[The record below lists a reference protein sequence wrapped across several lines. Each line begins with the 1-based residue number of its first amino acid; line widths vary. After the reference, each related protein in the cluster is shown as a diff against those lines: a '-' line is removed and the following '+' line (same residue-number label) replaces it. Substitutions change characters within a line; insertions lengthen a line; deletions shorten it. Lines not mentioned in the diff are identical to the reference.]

1 MNALSEI
8 GDILTA
14 MKIPWQTGAYTE
26 PAPDQYVVLVP
37 LGDTFDIMADNRPQ
51 FDVQAV
57 RLSIF
62 SKRNYNMI
70 KNQLVRILLDA
81 DFFCPTEGIWTTTV
95 RLDTTSMYWMSK
107 NIMKWSDLLWQRS
120 V

>member
-8 GDILTA
+8 GEILTA
-14 MKIPWQTGAYTE
+14 IKIPWQTGAYTE
-26 PAPDQYVVLVP
+26 SAPDQYVVLVP
-37 LGDTFDIMADNRPQ
+37 LSDTFDIVADNRPQ

-62 SKRNYNMI
+62 SKGNYNLI
-70 KNQLVRILLDA
+70 KINWFVSCWMRT
-81 DFFCPTEGIWTTTV
+81 FFCPTEGIWTTTV
-95 RLDTTSMYWMSK
+95 RPGTTSMYWMSR
-107 NIMKWSDLLWQRS
+107 NITKWSDLLWQRS

>member
-8 GDILTA
+8 GEILTA

-57 RLSIF
+57 RLSVF
-62 SKRNYNMI
+62 SKGNYNLI
-70 KNQLVRILLDA
+70 KNQLVRVYS
-81 DFFCPTEGIWTTTV
+81 T
-95 RLDTTSMYWMSK
+95 
-107 NIMKWSDLLWQRS
+107 
-120 V
+120 

>member
-8 GDILTA
+8 GEILTSA
-14 MKIPWQTGAYTE
+14 KVPWQTGAYTA

-37 LGDTFDIMADNRPQ
+37 LSDTFDIMADNRPQ

-57 RLSIF
+57 RLSVF
-62 SKRNYNMI
+62 SKGNYNLI

-81 DFFCPTEGIWTTTV
+81 DFFLSD
-95 RLDTTSMYWMSK
+95 RRYLDYDNETGYHQYVLDVEKHYEME
-107 NIMKWSDLLWQRS
+107 
-120 V
+120 

>member
-8 GDILTA
+8 GEILTA
-14 MKIPWQTGAYTE
+14 AKVPWQTGAYTE

-37 LGDTFDIMADNRPQ
+37 LSDTFDIVADNRPQ
-51 FDVQAV
+51 FDVQAA

-62 SKRNYNMI
+62 SKGNYNLI

-81 DFFCPTEGIWTTTV
+81 DFFLSD
-95 RLDTTSMYWMSK
+95 RRYLDYDSETGYHQYVLDVEKHYEME
-107 NIMKWSDLLWQRS
+107 
-120 V
+120 

>member
-8 GDILTA
+8 GEILTA

-37 LGDTFDIMADNRPQ
+37 LSDTFDIMADNRPQ

-62 SKRNYNMI
+62 SKRNYNLI

-81 DFFCPTEGIWTTTV
+81 DFFLIPPVCTGCRET
-95 RLDTTSMYWMSK
+95 L
-107 NIMKWSDLLWQRS
+107 
-120 V
+120 

>member
-8 GDILTA
+8 GEILTA
-14 MKIPWQTGAYTE
+14 IKIPWQTGAYTE

-37 LGDTFDIMADNRPQ
+37 LSDTFDIVADNRPQ

-62 SKRNYNMI
+62 SKGNYNLI
-70 KNQLVRILLDA
+70 KNQLVRILVDA

-95 RLDTTSMYWMSK
+95 RPGTTSMYWMSR
-107 NIMKWSDLLWQRS
+107 NITKWSDLLWQQS

>member
-8 GDILTA
+8 GEILTA
-14 MKIPWQTGAYTE
+14 IKIPWQTGAYTE

-37 LGDTFDIMADNRPQ
+37 LSDTFDIMADNRPQ

-57 RLSIF
+57 
-62 SKRNYNMI
+62 
-70 KNQLVRILLDA
+70 
-81 DFFCPTEGIWTTTV
+81 PTEGIWTTTV
-95 RLDTTSMYWMSK
+95 RPGTTSMYWMSR
-107 NIMKWSDLLWQRS
+107 NITKWSDLLWQQS

>member
-8 GDILTA
+8 GEILTA

-57 RLSIF
+57 RLSSMALSARLRASGSGAYEAGCPF
-62 SKRNYNMI
+62 SPR
-70 KNQLVRILLDA
+70 
-81 DFFCPTEGIWTTTV
+81 GTT
-95 RLDTTSMYWMSK
+95 
-107 NIMKWSDLLWQRS
+107 I
-120 V
+120 

>member
-8 GDILTA
+8 GEILTA
-14 MKIPWQTGAYTE
+14 IKIPWQTGAYTE

-37 LGDTFDIMADNRPQ
+37 LSDTFDIMADNRPQ

-62 SKRNYNMI
+62 SKGNHNLI
-70 KNQLVRILLDA
+70 KKSTGSYPAGCGLFSVRPKVSGL
-81 DFFCPTEGIWTTTV
+81 
-95 RLDTTSMYWMSK
+95 R
-107 NIMKWSDLLWQRS
+107 Q
-120 V
+120 

>member
-8 GDILTA
+8 GEILTA

-37 LGDTFDIMADNRPQ
+37 LSDTFDIMADNRPQ

-57 RLSIF
+57 RLSIY
-62 SKRNYNMI
+62 SKRNY
-70 KNQLVRILLDA
+70 K
-81 DFFCPTEGIWTTTV
+81 
-95 RLDTTSMYWMSK
+95 
-107 NIMKWSDLLWQRS
+107 
-120 V
+120 

>member
-8 GDILTA
+8 GEILTA

-37 LGDTFDIMADNRPQ
+37 LCDTFDIMAYNRPQ

-57 RLSIF
+57 RLSVF
-62 SKRNYNMI
+62 SKGNYNLI
-70 KNQLVRILLDA
+70 KNQLVRPPPAAAPCGRKRRFSAKFPIQA
-81 DFFCPTEGIWTTTV
+81 
-95 RLDTTSMYWMSK
+95 RAQAA
-107 NIMKWSDLLWQRS
+107 KW
-120 V
+120 

>member
-8 GDILTA
+8 GEILTA
-14 MKIPWQTGAYTE
+14 AKVPWQTGAYTE
-26 PAPDQYVVLVP
+26 PAP
-37 LGDTFDIMADNRPQ
+37 DNRPQ

-62 SKRNYNMI
+62 SKGNYNLI

-81 DFFCPTEGIWTTTV
+81 DFFLSD
-95 RLDTTSMYWMSK
+95 RRYLDYDSETGYHQYVLDVEKHYEME
-107 NIMKWSDLLWQRS
+107 
-120 V
+120 

>member
-8 GDILTA
+8 GEILTA
-14 MKIPWQTGAYTE
+14 IKIPWQTGAYTE

-37 LGDTFDIMADNRPQ
+37 LSDTFDIMADNRPQ

-62 SKRNYNMI
+62 SKRNYNLI
-70 KNQLVRILLDA
+70 KNYDSETGYHQYVLDV
-81 DFFCPTEGIWTTTV
+81 EKHYE
-95 RLDTTSMYWMSK
+95 ME
-107 NIMKWSDLLWQRS
+107 
-120 V
+120 